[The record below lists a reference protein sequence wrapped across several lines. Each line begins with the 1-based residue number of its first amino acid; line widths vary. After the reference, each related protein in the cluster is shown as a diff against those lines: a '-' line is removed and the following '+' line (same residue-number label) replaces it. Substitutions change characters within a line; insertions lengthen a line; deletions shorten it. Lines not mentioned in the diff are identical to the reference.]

1 MGAKRVGQ
9 HDSGDG
15 RGRAQPSVSDGEPPT
30 GPPGRTE
37 DVFARHG
44 PRLFRIA
51 YGMLGSTTRAEDV
64 VRDVRLRW
72 QATDRAVVADPQAY
86 LTTATTRLSIR
97 AALSARTRRASYIGP
112 WLPEPLDTDNGGATG
127 AEGTKPVAFD
137 VLLMLERLDLAERA
151 AFVLRETLSSP
162 TPRSLPSSAS
172 TRPRPGTWCT
182 GRDGTSPRTA
192 SRTGKAARTPPVR
205 SAGATGPRTTRP
217 HDRAGARRPSATS
230 CLRDVPPAGSVPTW
244 LTRTRRPGCR
254 RGPVRTAIGCAMPG
268 ITHPH

>member
-1 MGAKRVGQ
+1 
-9 HDSGDG
+9 
-15 RGRAQPSVSDGEPPT
+15 
-30 GPPGRTE
+30 
-37 DVFARHG
+37 
-44 PRLFRIA
+44 
-51 YGMLGSTTRAEDV
+51 MLGTTTRAEDV

-97 AALSARTRRASYIGP
+97 AAHSARMRRASYIGP
-112 WLPEPLDTDNGGATG
+112 WLPEPLDTGNGGATG

-162 TPRSLPSSAS
+162 YAEIAAVLGVDEAQARHLVHRA
-172 TRPRPGTWCT
+172 RRHLAA
-182 GRDGTSPRTA
+182 DLPRTA

-217 HDRAGARRPSATS
+217 HDRAGASRPSATS
-230 CLRDVPPAGSVPTW
+230 CLRVVPPAGSVPTW

>member
-30 GPPGRTE
+30 GPPGRTD

-97 AALSARTRRASYIGP
+97 AALSA
-112 WLPEPLDTDNGGATG
+112 
-127 AEGTKPVAFD
+127 
-137 VLLMLERLDLAERA
+137 
-151 AFVLRETLSSP
+151 
-162 TPRSLPSSAS
+162 
-172 TRPRPGTWCT
+172 
-182 GRDGTSPRTA
+182 
-192 SRTGKAARTPPVR
+192 
-205 SAGATGPRTTRP
+205 
-217 HDRAGARRPSATS
+217 
-230 CLRDVPPAGSVPTW
+230 
-244 LTRTRRPGCR
+244 
-254 RGPVRTAIGCAMPG
+254 
-268 ITHPH
+268 